1 MDELKKKDSSQD
13 CTKTAVVLSCLDAYY
28 SLTALYYIWWD
39 FGSTNL
45 NLEGPNKKETTLSGC
60 GSSDTKSSD
69 AVSSLQ
75 KHTSQS
81 ISQSQNIGE
90 SNSRTDK
97 ADFVKGTDS
106 VRTNGKGSTTT
117 QQELLCAN
125 DRTHEVLSL
134 SAKLRLISKAL
145 LSESHA
151 KHAELKYKLARIQ
164 QAVGRLV
171 AKHSAHVSPQ
181 NTEEKAGA
189 SAEEEARDTAKISAS
204 SAMPT
209 DAQTESDSGCHSG
222 TAASSEHQSNPESES
237 RQSQNSSN
245 CDTRSP
251 NTHDAGASKDKADS
265 SSISQDPELI
275 EDPLP
280 DSLLELTAALN
291 SVLKEI
297 ESIPP
302 DVKVSLQDLLAFMIF
317 DCVLMH
323 TLSFK
328 MGLVQF
334 FLVQFLTDMKD
345 QHSINLDFKVLDIS
359 LSFFKFETLS
369 KHASIKNVLYL
380 TPSIQYIHLV

>member
-1 MDELKKKDSSQD
+1 MDELKKKESSQD
-13 CTKTAVVLSCLDAYY
+13 CTKTAVVLSCLEAYY
-28 SLTALYYIWWD
+28 SLTALYYVWWD

-45 NLEGPNKKETTLSGC
+45 NLEGPNKKERTLSGC

-81 ISQSQNIGE
+81 ISQSENIGE

-106 VRTNGKGSTTT
+106 VRTNGKSSTTT

-151 KHAELKYKLARIQ
+151 KHAELKHKLARIQ
-164 QAVGRLV
+164 QAVGSLV
-171 AKHSAHVSPQ
+171 AKHSAHVNPQ
-181 NTEEKAGA
+181 STEEKAGA
-189 SAEEEARDTAKISAS
+189 SAKEEAGDTAKISAS

-222 TAASSEHQSNPESES
+222 TAASNEYQSNPESES

-245 CDTRSP
+245 YDTRSP

-265 SSISQDPELI
+265 SNIVSQDPELI

-291 SVLKEI
+291 GVLKEI
-297 ESIPP
+297 ELIPP
-302 DVKVSLQDLLAFMIF
+302 EVKVSLQDLLAFIIF

-328 MGLVQF
+328 RGLVQF
-334 FLVQFLTDMKD
+334 FLVQFL
-345 QHSINLDFKVLDIS
+345 SEYERS
-359 LSFFKFETLS
+359 
-369 KHASIKNVLYL
+369 ALYK
-380 TPSIQYIHLV
+380 P